1 MHEESLRLVIIT
13 AAAVTLFINKE
24 GRGKY
29 NTSREGEDEE
39 KERKEL
45 VGRKEKSWL
54 RRKERIRKWKRSGKP
69 SRKRGNTSNE
79 VEKASTHFTHGIF
92 VIFTSGF
99 VSS

>member
-24 GRGKY
+24 GREKY

-45 VGRKEKSWL
+45 AE
-54 RRKERIRKWKRSGKP
+54 KERKGIRKGKRSGKP

>member
-1 MHEESLRLVIIT
+1 MKR
-13 AAAVTLFINKE
+13 
-24 GRGKY
+24 
-29 NTSREGEDEE
+29 
-39 KERKEL
+39 
-45 VGRKEKSWL
+45 RKEKSWL
-54 RRKERIRKWKRSGKP
+54 RRKDRIRKGKRSGKP

>member
-13 AAAVTLFINKE
+13 AAAVTLYINKE
-24 GRGKY
+24 SGKS
-29 NTSREGEDEE
+29 TSREGEDEE